1 MSEYAQNI
9 IDESV
14 KDQKLLNSKNRREL
28 VMKYLNYYDG
38 DNTYK
43 YIKDRFKAKTF
54 QEIPP
59 SCYNLTKR
67 FIERLSRL
75 YTGRGCIRNV
85 NDRYDKL
92 ISIKNAKFV
101 LPL

>member
-1 MSEYAQNI
+1 MSKYAQNI
-9 IDESV
+9 INESV
-14 KDQKLLNSKNRREL
+14 KEQKLINSKRRRKLINR
-28 VMKYLNYYDG
+28 YLNYYDG

-59 SCYNLTKR
+59 SCYNLTRR

-75 YTGRGCIRNV
+75 YTGRGCIRNLS
-85 NDRYDKL
+85 L
-92 ISIKNAKFV
+92 IHISE
-101 LPL
+101 PTRPY